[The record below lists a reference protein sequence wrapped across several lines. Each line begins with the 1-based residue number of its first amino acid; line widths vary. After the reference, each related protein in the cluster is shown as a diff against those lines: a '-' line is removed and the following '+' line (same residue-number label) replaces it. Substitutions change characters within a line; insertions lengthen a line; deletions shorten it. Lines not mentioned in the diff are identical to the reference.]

1 MTEYLNDRIE
11 KFKNSIANKLL
22 EDDLKDFE
30 DHPCHED
37 IYLEVE
43 QDIFDCMR
51 ETTDDLN
58 VLLNQKNSLDGWE
71 NDLETL
77 DKLVEKMIDYQAL
90 QHIIKGHDDVD
101 FTSNLNNYSVN
112 LAQQIK
118 GKLGIED

>member
-11 KFKNSIANKLL
+11 KFKHSIADKLL
-22 EDDLKDFE
+22 EVDLKDFE

-43 QDIFDCMR
+43 EDIFDLMR
-51 ETTDDLN
+51 ETTDELN
-58 VLLNQKNSLDGWE
+58 VLLDHKTSFDGWE

-77 DKLVEKMIDYQAL
+77 DKLVEKMIDFQAL

-118 GKLGIED
+118 EKLGIEN